1 MFTETEERHIK
12 ELFEQE
18 RCADRRLTPSFQS
31 VLQSPRK
38 TGSGWLPLARPLG
51 VAAALTVLLV
61 VSGLFLADRSDPP
74 VPVTAESASYLYWES
89 PTQLYLNAPGQESVR
104 AVLEASAEET
114 RSQQ

>member
-1 MFTETEERHIK
+1 MFTETEERRIK

-18 RCADRRLTPSFQS
+18 RRADQQQTPSFQS
-31 VLQSPRK
+31 VLQAPRK
-38 TGSGWLPLARPLG
+38 TVADWRFARPLG

-74 VPVTAESASYLYWES
+74 VPVTTESASYLYWES